1 LELNSSSQQSISN
14 TQYTII
20 SQISVGNTFNAAE
33 IIFWRLKFL
42 WLDFFHLKM
51 KRKFNE
57 SAADYF
63 YERIEAMENRIRSL
77 NSCIL
82 DREEDRDISVQKAE
96 ELTKMIEQM
105 DNHIEDMNKEVDRL
119 TARLQRCIL
128 LYFLFTD

>member
-1 LELNSSSQQSISN
+1 M
-14 TQYTII
+14 
-20 SQISVGNTFNAAE
+20 
-33 IIFWRLKFL
+33 

-51 KRKFNE
+51 KRKFIE

-96 ELTKMIEQM
+96 ELTNMIEQM